1 MRQTLISLPVLAL
14 LAAASIDAIAQ
25 TVIGKDSYPYPNR
38 SIRMIVPVA
47 PGGSTDIVG
56 RIVSRKLSEG
66 LGHQVV
72 VDNRPGA
79 SGMIG
84 SEVVAKSTPDGYT
97 LLFAFATH
105 TTTPFLYSKVP
116 YDTLKAFAPV
126 SLVATQPLVL
136 VVSSSL
142 SVDSVKSLIALA
154 RSRPGQLNSGVATAG
169 GGGHLALELF
179 KKASG
184 TDIVSVFYKG
194 GAPAQLAL
202 ISGEVQMAFA
212 TTAQV
217 LPQLK
222 SGRIKALAT
231 TSRQR
236 LSYLADVPTLAET
249 GLKDVDI
256 VPWQGI
262 LAPASTPSS
271 VIERLHSEVVKLLK
285 APDTLELL
293 AASGSDPV
301 GSTPAEFSAWIRR
314 ELTLLGPVIREAGIK
329 VE

>member
-25 TVIGKDSYPYPNR
+25 SVVGKDGYPNR
-38 SIRMIVPVA
+38 PIRMIIPVA

-56 RIVSRKLSEG
+56 RIVSSKLSAG

-72 VDNRPGA
+72 VENRPGA

-84 SEVVAKSTPDGYT
+84 SEVVAKSAPDGYT
-97 LLFAFATH
+97 LLFAYASH
-105 TTTPFLYSKVP
+105 TTTPFLFAKVP

-142 SVDSVKSLIALA
+142 RVDSVKSLIDLA
-154 RSRPGQLNSGVATAG
+154 RSRPGQLNAGVVTVG
-169 GGGHLALELF
+169 SGGHLATETF

-184 TDIVSVFYKG
+184 TDILSVIYQG
-194 GAPAQLAL
+194 GGPSQLAL
-202 ISGEVQMAFA
+202 LSGEVHMAFA
-212 TTAQV
+212 TTALV

-231 TSRQR
+231 TRRQR

-249 GLKDVDI
+249 GLKDVDV

-262 LAPASTPSS
+262 LAPAGTPPS

-285 APDTLELL
+285 APDTLERL
-293 AASGSDPV
+293 AATGSDPV
-301 GSTPAEFSAWIRR
+301 GSTPAEFGAWIKR
-314 ELTLLGPVIREAGIK
+314 ELTLFGQVVTTESGASRA
-329 VE
+329 